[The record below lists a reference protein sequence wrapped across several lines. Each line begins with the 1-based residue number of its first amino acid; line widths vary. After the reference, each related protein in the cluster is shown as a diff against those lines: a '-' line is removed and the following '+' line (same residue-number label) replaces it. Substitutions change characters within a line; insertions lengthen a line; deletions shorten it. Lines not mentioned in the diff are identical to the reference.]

1 MDAAGNEGS
10 SGQLPTVAHH
20 EGQAVEKQVASE
32 GGGTFAPAPGHTP
45 GAHLM
50 GSLRG
55 RRSEEVVLVTG
66 SCSALLVLGFWLLVD
81 SQLLLFL
88 FSGLEGLL

>member
-1 MDAAGNEGS
+1 MDAAGNVGS

-20 EGQAVEKQVASE
+20 EGQAVEEAAALE
-32 GGGTFAPAPGHTP
+32 GGGTFAPVPGHTP

-55 RRSEEVVLVTG
+55 RGSEEVVLVTG
-66 SCSALLVLGFWLLVD
+66 SCSALLVLGLLVD
-81 SQLLLFL
+81 SQFLLFL
-88 FSGLEGLL
+88 FSGLEGLLV